1 MLVGVGL
8 WYFALYF
15 LRKIN
20 RVIFGRKDKKHVSNL
35 EKALTNIIEAGA
47 SGKEKKEPKSPA
59 VVSKEAVITGEV
71 VKEIS
76 SEKEI
81 TENEKAEVEKPK
93 KKSKNGK
100 KGRKKKNKKKVKG
113 DSS

>member
-8 WYFALYF
+8 WYFVLYF

-47 SGKEKKEPKSPA
+47 IGKEKKEPKSPA

-71 VKEIS
+71 VREIS
-76 SEKEI
+76 SKKTDPIRE
-81 TENEKAEVEKPK
+81 EKAEVEKPAQN
-93 KKSKNGK
+93 SKNGK
-100 KGRKKKNKKKVKG
+100 KVKKKKRTDNF
-113 DSS
+113 